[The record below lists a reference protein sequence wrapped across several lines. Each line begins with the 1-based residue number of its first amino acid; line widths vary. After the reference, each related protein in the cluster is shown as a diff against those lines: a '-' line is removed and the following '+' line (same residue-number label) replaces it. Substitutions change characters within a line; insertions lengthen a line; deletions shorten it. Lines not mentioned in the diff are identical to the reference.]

1 MCVIVPIFVKIGP
14 MVAEVSRFYGFLK
27 MADSRHP
34 PSWIRWA
41 RTWTTR
47 DEYLVVSI
55 IVHNLV
61 AIDAVV
67 LTICDFQ
74 YFARLNAYLRP
85 KMRVWGVKVGGNRT
99 FL

>member
-1 MCVIVPIFVKIGP
+1 VPIVVKIDP
-14 MVAEVSRFYGFLK
+14 MVAEISRFYGFLK
-27 MADSRHP
+27 ISAILDSLG
-34 PSWIRWA
+34 A
-41 RTWTTR
+41 
-47 DEYLVVSI
+47 YLVVSI

-85 KMRVWGVKVGGNRT
+85 KMRVLGVKVGGNRT